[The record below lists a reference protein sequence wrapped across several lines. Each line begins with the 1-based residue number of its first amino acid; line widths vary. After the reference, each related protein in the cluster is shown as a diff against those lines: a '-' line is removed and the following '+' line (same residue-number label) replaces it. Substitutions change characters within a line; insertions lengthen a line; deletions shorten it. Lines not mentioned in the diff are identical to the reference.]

1 MQKTLVALAISL
13 ASAAAMADSGYY
25 VGADAGTTH
34 SSQLSS
40 GGTVG
45 AFAGYE
51 WDKNVATELG
61 YEQFP
66 GIQGAGGHAHA
77 IKLDG
82 VLTTY
87 LNKSDTIGLFGFFG
101 VNDSGAT
108 GAGSGFGY
116 DTGLGLRYN
125 FSNNFDA
132 RLRAEYVKLGS
143 TGGYS
148 INEGDI
154 TLGCAYHF

>member
-1 MQKTLVALAISL
+1 MKKTLIAIALSL
-13 ASAAAMADSGYY
+13 SAASAMADPGYY
-25 VGADAGTTH
+25 AGIDAGSTH
-34 SSQLSS
+34 SSQLAT

-51 WDKNVATELG
+51 FNKNLAAELG

-66 GIQGAGGHAHA
+66 GIQNAGGNAHA

-87 LNKSDTIGLFGFFG
+87 FDKADTIGIFGFFG
-101 VNDSGAT
+101 VNDSGAS

-125 FSNNFDA
+125 FDNHFDA
-132 RLRAEYVKLGS
+132 RLRAEYLRLGS
-143 TGGYS
+143 TGGYN
-148 INEGDI
+148 INEGDV
-154 TLGCAYHF
+154 TLGVAYHF

>member
-1 MQKTLVALAISL
+1 MFWT
-13 ASAAAMADSGYY
+13 G
-25 VGADAGTTH
+25 
-34 SSQLSS
+34 
-40 GGTVG
+40 
-45 AFAGYE
+45 
-51 WDKNVATELG
+51 
-61 YEQFP
+61 
-66 GIQGAGGHAHA
+66 
-77 IKLDG
+77 
-82 VLTTY
+82 
-87 LNKSDTIGLFGFFG
+87 
-101 VNDSGAT
+101 NDSGAT

-148 INEGDI
+148 ISEGDI